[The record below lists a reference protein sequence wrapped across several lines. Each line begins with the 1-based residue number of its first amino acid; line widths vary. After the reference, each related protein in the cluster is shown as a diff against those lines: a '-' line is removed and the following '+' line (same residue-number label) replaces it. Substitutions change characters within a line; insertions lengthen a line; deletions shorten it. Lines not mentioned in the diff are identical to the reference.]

1 MLSLQYFTKISKLPI
16 MQGNFMRIFNWLQ
29 LMSLKVFPINLPNV
43 IANRA
48 EMAQDSAR
56 ICPGEE
62 SKLRICAGLSF
73 TDRKH

>member
-1 MLSLQYFTKISKLPI
+1 
-16 MQGNFMRIFNWLQ
+16 MRIFNWLQ
-29 LMSLKVFPINLPNV
+29 LMSLKVFPINLPHV

-62 SKLRICAGLSF
+62 SKLHICAGLSF